1 MRVYKV
7 QLIMNNNH
15 LKIKDIKLNFEKLIP
30 IIGKA
35 HYSLSNYNGAL
46 QHLIN
51 PNILLAPMRT
61 KESTMSSRIEGT
73 QATLTEVLKKEAGE
87 TYKENKEEDIQE
99 IINYKNAMY
108 FAEKLLSEKPFIHL
122 NMIKKIHCVLLDGVR
137 GNNKACGEFRRVQNW
152 IGAKNSTI
160 ETASFIPPAPNE
172 IMDYLDEWEK
182 FVNSDDYTD
191 ILIQLA
197 IVHAQFEIIHPFL
210 DGNGRLG
217 RILIPIFLY
226 SKKYL
231 SAPVFYLSEYFE
243 KNRSVYYSHL
253 KLITQENDW
262 QSWVTFFLNA
272 IIEQSNTNMLKIQE
286 ILVLY
291 DNMKNIVLETTKSQY
306 TSSIIDTIFSRPIFT
321 TSLFYKEANISNKNT
336 AHSILQKLSDKK
348 ILTVIREAKGNRPAM
363 YAFQDLIKIID
374 SDEI

>member
-1 MRVYKV
+1 
-7 QLIMNNNH
+7 MNNNH